1 MSERTTLPSKGY
13 ARSSAAAPSSLV
25 FSVADGE
32 GNSVGP
38 FDFAKLPGTNRLLYE
53 VAQAFLA
60 CTGADGPWQATASI
74 RSGYFA
80 IAQFIKTVDAL
91 GDPPESLSA
100 LSPEH
105 WWAWRTEQERRARWP
120 GAINQTRVLLRHA
133 PQLPEVTQRAMRAR
147 HSKPRRRSY
156 DAYSPSEF
164 QRIREHA
171 FQQVHAAESRIR
183 RNVDYLHKYEAGRLR
198 GVDEPAMTHQGQTCT
213 RGQLLEE
220 LSLKGVLRFGHH
232 HQSPARR
239 ASDLLGTGELPA
251 RAALFPTKA
260 EILSA
265 MVLLVCD
272 RGYNL
277 STLNSMTVPDT
288 SGMREPGSHVLT
300 MHLDKPRRGS
310 KRHFTHTFTG
320 RDARTLQ
327 LVVSMTRSARQCLA
341 RLSYPTRTLF
351 VATAPR
357 TAHPSRVFMTE
368 HFTNGDPMR
377 LWSKRLSLPGPDGE
391 PLRVSFA
398 RLRLSEQ
405 VLNRKSSQNSDQVSE
420 DVYRRP
426 DPQTAQMVSGVVADG
441 QRDAIAHAHETVRM
455 RFTHEPLALGLPA
468 QTQEA
473 LTNGRLDTAVAGCL
487 DHMHSPFGEA
497 AQPCPASF
505 LLCLAC
511 PNAVATPQ
519 HMPRLSVL
527 ERALSNLAS
536 IDPDGFARAYQE
548 HHSRL
553 THLLESFTTPAERQ
567 RAYASATDA
576 DRETIER
583 LLRRELEA

>member
-1 MSERTTLPSKGY
+1 MTERVTLPSMGY
-13 ARSSAAAPSSLV
+13 ARGSATPPSSLV
-25 FSVADGE
+25 LSVADGE

-38 FDFAKLPGTNRLLYE
+38 FDFVKLPGSERLLRE
-53 VAQAFLA
+53 VAGAFLA
-60 CTGADGPWQATASI
+60 CTGADGPWQSSASV

-80 IAQFIKTVDAL
+80 IAHFIRTIDAL
-91 GDPPESLSA
+91 GDLPASLSE

-105 WWAWRTEQERRARWP
+105 WWAWRAEQQRRSRWP
-120 GAINQTRVLLRHA
+120 GTINQTRVLLRHA
-133 PQLPEVTQRAMRAR
+133 PQLPEVTRRAMRAR

-164 QRIREHA
+164 QCIRDHA

-183 RNVDYLHKYEAGRLR
+183 RNVEYLQRREAGPPRD
-198 GVDEPAMTHQGQTCT
+198 GFEPAMTHLGLTYT
-213 RGQLLEE
+213 RTQLLEE
-220 LSLKGVLRFGHH
+220 LSATGVLRFGHH

-239 ASDLLGTGELPA
+239 ASELLGTGELPA
-251 RAALFPTKA
+251 RAALFPTKP

-277 STLNSMTVPDT
+277 STLKSMTVPEV
-288 SGMREPGSHVLT
+288 SGTHERGTPVLT

-310 KRHFTHTFTG
+310 NRHFTHTFAG
-320 RDARTLQ
+320 GDARTLQ
-327 LVVSMTRSARQCLA
+327 LIVSMTLPARRCLA
-341 RLSYPTRTLF
+341 HLSYPTSTLF

-368 HFTNGDPMR
+368 NFTKGDSMR
-377 LWSKRLSLPGPDGE
+377 LWSQRLSLPGPDGE

-405 VLNRKSSQNSDQVSE
+405 VLNRKSSQNSDQISE
-420 DVYRRP
+420 DIYRRP
-426 DPQTAQMVSGVVADG
+426 DPQTAQMVSDVVADG
-441 QRDAIAHAHETVRM
+441 QRHAIAHAQETVQM
-455 RFTHEPLALGLPA
+455 RFTHEPVALGLPVQA
-468 QTQEA
+468 QEA
-473 LTNGRLDTAVAGCL
+473 LAEGRLDTAVGGCL
-487 DHMHSPFGEA
+487 DHLHSPFGEA
-497 AQPCPASF
+497 DQPCPASF
-505 LLCLAC
+505 LMCLAC

-519 HMPRLSVL
+519 HLPRLSVL
-527 ERALSNLAS
+527 EHALSNLAS
-536 IDPDGFARAYQE
+536 IDPDRFARTYQE

-553 THLLESFTTPAERQ
+553 THLLDSSSTLAERQ

-583 LLRRELEA
+583 LLGKELDV